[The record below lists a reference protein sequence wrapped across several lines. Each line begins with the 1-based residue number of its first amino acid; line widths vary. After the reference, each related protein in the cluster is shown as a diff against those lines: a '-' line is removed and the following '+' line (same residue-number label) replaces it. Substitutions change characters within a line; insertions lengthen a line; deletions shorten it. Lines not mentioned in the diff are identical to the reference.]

1 MSDKITITGIK
12 AHGKHGVFEHE
23 KIDGQDFVVD
33 ATLKL
38 DLREA
43 SHSDDLTKSVN
54 YDEVSVL
61 IHETIQGPSVNL
73 IETLAERIGNAI
85 LNRFKTVEE
94 VEVTVHKPGAPVSVP
109 FGDVA
114 VTLKFKR

>member
-1 MSDKITITGIK
+1 VSDKITIKGIK

-33 ATLKL
+33 ATLKV
-38 DLREA
+38 DLKEA
-43 SHSDDLTKSVN
+43 AHSDDLSKSVN

-73 IETLAERIGNAI
+73 IETLAERIGDAI
-85 LNRFKTVEE
+85 LNKFKSVKE
-94 VEVTVHKPGAPVSVP
+94 VEVTVHKPSAPVSVP

-114 VTLKFKR
+114 VTLKFER

>member
-1 MSDKITITGIK
+1 MSDKITVTGIK
-12 AHGKHGVFEHE
+12 AHGKHGVFEYE

-33 ATLKL
+33 ATLKVNL
-38 DLREA
+38 KEA
-43 SHSDDLTKSVN
+43 AYSDDLDKSVN

-73 IETLAERIGNAI
+73 IETLAERIGDVI
-85 LNRFKTVEE
+85 LNKFKTVEE

-114 VTLKFKR
+114 VTLKFER